1 MNGRELLR
9 EDVCLLRNVFLSF
22 LYLLLCVKLNCPQA
36 QSPAASTTPR
46 QAGRCPDRCS
56 VLPSSGRNGHKHGRC
71 LLGFPQPQ
79 VQAQSCVEV
88 PFPSRPLPLPSSAR
102 AGLLLAALIAR
113 SSSPRARRSR
123 ARCWSCAAMPSGS
136 PTLSRHWG
144 RWWLP
149 SRWFWGLLSCNLFS
163 SCSLLLVTVWPAV
176 CLVSRSFHPFTLF
189 FFDSMLSLPRLW

>member
-1 MNGRELLR
+1 MLCPSIVWAQRPQTWTLPSRVPTTPSSSPKLR
-9 EDVCLLRNVFLSF
+9 GSALSF
-22 LYLLLCVKLNCPQA
+22 TP
-36 QSPAASTTPR
+36 PAPA
-46 QAGRCPDRCS
+46 
-56 VLPSSGRNGHKHGRC
+56 L
-71 LLGFPQPQ
+71 
-79 VQAQSCVEV
+79 
-88 PFPSRPLPLPSSAR
+88 SAR